1 MTARQN
7 QVRVFVA
14 LDIPPG
20 DKLRLTEAIAQ
31 LKQTITSGVRWVD
44 PQGIH
49 LTLKFLGNI
58 DAGLVDSVQQAMAHA
73 SLDASRFNLQLSGL
87 GVFPNQRQ
95 PRVLWAGVNGDLD
108 SLGVLQE
115 KVDEQ
120 LARLGFAKERRSFN
134 PHLTLGRVRD
144 GTPPNLCQQI
154 VATMGNSRLTG
165 GEAWEVAEIHL
176 IRSTITPQGARYT
189 SMGSQPLRATHG

>member
-14 LDIPPG
+14 LDIPHE
-20 DKLRLTEAIAQ
+20 DKQGLTDTIGRLQ
-31 LKQTITSGVRWVD
+31 QTITNGVRWVD

-58 DAGLVDSVQQAMAHA
+58 DAGLVDAVQQAMALA
-73 SLDASRFNLQLSGL
+73 SVDSSRFSLHLSGL
-87 GVFPNQRQ
+87 GVFPNVRQ
-95 PRVLWAGVNGDLD
+95 PRVLWAGVNGDLE
-108 SLGVLQE
+108 SLGILQE
-115 KVDEQ
+115 RVDQE
-120 LARLGFAKERRSFN
+120 LSRLGFAKERRPFN

-144 GTPPNLCQQI
+144 GTPPNLRQQI
-154 VATMGNSRLTG
+154 GTTMGNTQLTG
-165 GEAWEVAEIHL
+165 GEAWEATEIHL

-189 SMGSQPLRATHG
+189 SMGSKPLRVVNG